1 MEDTHSVQCAG
12 DEPVDRGER
21 NQDQPEARDTGTA
34 AYQAG
39 AGSDLPPPPSD
50 SRGHHEQ
57 RGQRHSGGAAAK
69 RVGAPPSE
77 LPAREARAHVK
88 QALGRSAASK
98 QAASNEA
105 SKQQVKMHE
114 LRQLAAAGSVRAAEL
129 LVRLGKRK

>member
-1 MEDTHSVQCAG
+1 M
-12 DEPVDRGER
+12 
-21 NQDQPEARDTGTA
+21 
-34 AYQAG
+34 
-39 AGSDLPPPPSD
+39 
-50 SRGHHEQ
+50 
-57 RGQRHSGGAAAK
+57 
-69 RVGAPPSE
+69 
-77 LPAREARAHVK
+77 K